1 MTSTTLE
8 LEELFRLP
16 AAVLE
21 RFFPEKK
28 LTFRDLIT
36 FGTSLPPTQFSPTGK
51 KADDFYSCHLPLTD
65 VINDIILHRE
75 EAIAQGCTSIIY
87 APLPVDSDAV
97 QQIFPLCVA
106 TLWYGLEILKQE
118 VISPWTRAVLHLQ
131 SPSLSSSKELV
142 EQAEEYLCSTVWWGK
157 AYGFDRDADEII
169 DELLRQH
176 ICDSPRWA
184 NRVKVPHM
192 MFFVRLHNAHGK
204 CRDCPSLYNS
214 DENQWLRKLGG
225 LLETG
230 HREYVVGALNV
241 NHNHWISIIVNVK
254 DNIIYYG
261 GPMHGVSKLVTS
273 RPQLVASPTFTRLHI
288 SHGEFTFSEE
298 FPLLAS
304 DQVDSGRLRLFIEI
318 MERHHRM
325 SKAVQMRT
333 SHGRFT
339 FSLPSLSNIQDNRP
353 KTPMW
358 GPGRDFEDNSPHSTT
373 PDPNFLQ

>member
-1 MTSTTLE
+1 MTSTALE

-16 AAVLE
+16 AAVQE
-21 RFFPEKK
+21 MFFPEKK

-65 VINDIILHRE
+65 VIDLSKLASLPIPSSEVINDIILHRE

-87 APLPVDSDAV
+87 AHLPVDSDA
-97 QQIFPLCVA
+97 
-106 TLWYGLEILKQE
+106 E
-118 VISPWTRAVLHLQ
+118 VISPWTHAALHLQ

-169 DELLRQH
+169 DVWCYLSKDWLTDIQITQMQELLRQR
-176 ICDSPRWA
+176 ICDSPQWA
-184 NRVKVPHM
+184 NRVEVPHM

-204 CRDCPSLYNS
+204 CRNCLSLYDS

-254 DNIIYYG
+254 DNIIYYDD
-261 GPMHGVSKLVTS
+261 PMHDECPSW
-273 RPQLVASPTFTRLHI
+273 LHL
-288 SHGEFTFSEE
+288 T
-298 FPLLAS
+298 L
-304 DQVDSGRLRLFIEI
+304 
-318 MERHHRM
+318 
-325 SKAVQMRT
+325 
-333 SHGRFT
+333 
-339 FSLPSLSNIQDNRP
+339 N
-353 KTPMW
+353 
-358 GPGRDFEDNSPHSTT
+358 
-373 PDPNFLQ
+373 